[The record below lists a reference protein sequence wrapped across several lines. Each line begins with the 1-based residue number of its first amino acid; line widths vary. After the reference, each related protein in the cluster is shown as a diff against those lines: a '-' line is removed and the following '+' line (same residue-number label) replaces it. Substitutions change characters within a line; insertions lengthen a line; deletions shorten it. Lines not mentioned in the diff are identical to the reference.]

1 MTRHYDPDVDTVV
14 RGIMNGERH
23 MLSRAITL
31 IESQRPEHE
40 RKAHEILDRCL
51 AKKTEAIR
59 IGITGSP
66 GAGKSTFI
74 EALGEE
80 IINQGLRL
88 AVLAIDP
95 SSKQSKGSILG
106 DKARMEK
113 LAGRKEAFIRPTA
126 SSCYLGGTSPKT
138 HETII
143 LCEAAGYDVI
153 MVETVGVG
161 QSEVLVDSMVDFILL
176 LMLPGSG
183 DELQGIK
190 RGIMEIADAVA
201 ITKTDGDQAGI
212 AAISRA
218 EFEAA
223 LRMLPAKHSFW
234 QPQVFLTSALT
245 GAGIKEVW
253 QNISMFFA
261 QMRERNTLEE
271 RRHQQL
277 KNLLYTLLEERL
289 KREFFSNS
297 EVTGSKEKIE
307 KQVLSGQISP
317 FSGANVLMEAFM
329 NYPRLP
335 TGEQAICSG
344 GNPS

>member
-1 MTRHYDPDVDTVV
+1 MTRHHEPDIESIVK
-14 RGIMNGERH
+14 GIMAGNRH
-23 MLSRAITL
+23 TLSRAITL
-31 IESQRPEHE
+31 IESQRPDHQ

-51 AKKTEAIR
+51 AKKSNTIR

-80 IINQGLRL
+80 IIRQGLTL

-95 SSKQSKGSILG
+95 SSQQSRGSILG

-113 LAGRKEAFIRPTA
+113 LAGRKEAYIRPTA
-126 SSCYLGGTSPKT
+126 SSGYLGGTSPKT
-138 HETII
+138 HEAIV

-153 MVETVGVG
+153 VVETVGVG
-161 QSEVLVDSMVDFILL
+161 QSEVLVDTMVDFILL

-201 ITKTDGDQAGI
+201 ITKTDGDQSGI

-223 LRMLPAKHSFW
+223 LRMLPAKHPLW
-234 QPQVFLTSALT
+234 QPRVLLTSALT
-245 GAGIKEVW
+245 GVGIKEVW
-253 QNISMFFA
+253 QNISEYFA
-261 QMRERNTLEE
+261 VMSTQKILEE
-271 RRHQQL
+271 RRKQQL
-277 KNLLYTLLEERL
+277 KHLLYTVLEEML
-289 KREFFSNS
+289 KKEFFSDP
-297 EVTGSKEKIE
+297 EVVSAKESVE
-307 KQVLSGQISP
+307 QQVLSSQLSP
-317 FSGANVLMEAFM
+317 FSGASALMEAFT
-329 NYPRLP
+329 RR
-335 TGEQAICSG
+335 
-344 GNPS
+344 

>member
-1 MTRHYDPDVDTVV
+1 MNSNSNQKNPRFNYDPDVNTVV
-14 RGIMNGERH
+14 TGIINGDRH

-31 IESQRPEHE
+31 IESQKPEHE

-51 AKKTEAIR
+51 AKKTDAIR

-95 SSKQSKGSILG
+95 SSKQSRGSILG
-106 DKARMEK
+106 DKARMER
-113 LAGRKEAFIRPTA
+113 LAGRKEAYIRPTA
-126 SSCYLGGTSPKT
+126 SSGYLGGTSPKT
-138 HETII
+138 HETIV

-161 QSEVLVDSMVDFILL
+161 QSEVLVDTMVDFILL

-212 AAISRA
+212 AAVSRA

-223 LRMLPAKHSFW
+223 LRMLPAKHPFW
-234 QPQVFLTSALT
+234 QPQVILTSALT
-245 GAGIKEVW
+245 GTGIKEVW
-253 QNISMFFA
+253 QNISEFFA
-261 QMRERNTLEE
+261 QMRKGNLLEE

-277 KNLLYTLLEERL
+277 KSLLYTVLEEML
-289 KREFFSNS
+289 KREFFSHP
-297 EVTGSKEKIE
+297 EVIRSKENIE
-307 KQVLSGQISP
+307 RQVLLAELSP
-317 FSGANVLMEAFM
+317 FSGANALMEAFT
-329 NYPRLP
+329 RRK
-335 TGEQAICSG
+335 
-344 GNPS
+344 

>member
-1 MTRHYDPDVDTVV
+1 MSNTTPLTRRYDPDVETVV
-14 RGIMNGERH
+14 SGIMSGNRH

-40 RKAHEILDRCL
+40 EKAHKILDRCL
-51 AKKTEAIR
+51 AKKTESIR

-95 SSKQSKGSILG
+95 SSHQSRGSILG

-113 LAGRKEAFIRPTA
+113 LTGKKEAFIRPTA
-126 SSCYLGGTSPKT
+126 SSGYLGGTSPKT
-138 HETII
+138 HETIV

-153 MVETVGVG
+153 LVETVGVG
-161 QSEVLVDSMVDFILL
+161 QSEVLVDTMVDFILL

-190 RGIMEIADAVA
+190 RGIMEIADTVA
-201 ITKTDGDQAGI
+201 ITKTDGEQSGI

-223 LRMLPAKHSFW
+223 LRMLPAKYPFW
-234 QPQVFLTSALT
+234 QREVILTSALT
-245 GAGIKEVW
+245 GKGVEEVW
-253 QNISMFFA
+253 QNITAFFSE
-261 QMRERNTLEE
+261 MRQRNLLEE
-271 RRHQQL
+271 RRSQQL
-277 KNLLYTLLEERL
+277 KHLLYTVLEDML
-289 KREFFSNS
+289 KKEFFSHP
-297 EVTGSKEKIE
+297 EVISTKESIE
-307 KQVLSGQISP
+307 QQVLSTSLSP
-317 FSGANVLMEAFM
+317 FSGAKTMMEAFT
-329 NYPRLP
+329 RR
-335 TGEQAICSG
+335 Q
-344 GNPS
+344 

>member
-1 MTRHYDPDVDTVV
+1 MTNHNQISRYDPDVDTIVS
-14 RGIMNGERH
+14 GIMRGERH
-23 MLSRAITL
+23 ILSRAITL
-31 IESQRPEHE
+31 IESQRLEDE
-40 RKAHEILDRCL
+40 QKAHEILDRCL
-51 AKKTEAIR
+51 TKKTEAIR

-95 SSKQSKGSILG
+95 SSKQSRGSILG
-106 DKARMEK
+106 DKARMER

-126 SSCYLGGTSPKT
+126 SSGCLGGTSPKT
-138 HETII
+138 HEAIL

-161 QSEVLVDSMVDFILL
+161 QSEVAVDTMVDFILL

-212 AAISRA
+212 AAISKA

-223 LRMLPAKHSFW
+223 LRMLPAKHPFW
-234 QPQVFLTSALT
+234 KPKVFLTSAVIGT
-245 GAGIKEVW
+245 GITEVW
-253 QNISMFFA
+253 QNISTYFSLI
-261 QMRERNTLEE
+261 RKHNTLEE
-271 RRHQQL
+271 VRHQQL
-277 KNLLYTLLEERL
+277 KSLLYTLLEERL
-289 KREFFSNS
+289 KREFFSNA
-297 EVTGSKEKIE
+297 EVSGSKKSIE
-307 KQVLSGQISP
+307 QQVLSGHLSP
-317 FSGANVLMEAFM
+317 FSGANALMEAFIH
-329 NYPRLP
+329 RR
-335 TGEQAICSG
+335 
-344 GNPS
+344 

>member
-1 MTRHYDPDVDTVV
+1 MTRRYDPDVETVV
-14 RGIMNGERH
+14 SGIMNGNRH
-23 MLSRAITL
+23 TLSRAITL

-40 RKAHEILDRCL
+40 QKAHEILDRCL
-51 AKKTEAIR
+51 AKKTNALR

-80 IINQGLRL
+80 IINQGLTL

-95 SSKQSKGSILG
+95 SSQQSKGSILG

-113 LAGRKEAFIRPTA
+113 LAGRKEAYIRPTA
-126 SSCYLGGTSPKT
+126 SSGYLGGTSPKT
-138 HETII
+138 HEAIV

-153 MVETVGVG
+153 LVETVGVG
-161 QSEVLVDSMVDFILL
+161 QSEVLVDTMVDFILL

-201 ITKTDGDQAGI
+201 ITKTDGDQSGI

-223 LRMLPAKHSFW
+223 LRMLPAKHPFW
-234 QPQVFLTSALT
+234 QPSVMLTSALT
-245 GAGIKEVW
+245 GTGITEVW
-253 QNISMFFA
+253 QNISEYFA
-261 QMRERNTLEE
+261 LMRENNILEE
-271 RRHQQL
+271 RRRQQL
-277 KNLLYTLLEERL
+277 KHLLYTVLEEML
-289 KREFFSNS
+289 KKEFFSHPDVVS
-297 EVTGSKEKIE
+297 SKESIE
-307 KQVLSGQISP
+307 QQVLLSQLSP
-317 FSGANVLMEAFM
+317 FSGARALMDAFT
-329 NYPRLP
+329 RR
-335 TGEQAICSG
+335 
-344 GNPS
+344 

>member
-1 MTRHYDPDVDTVV
+1 MMTNNNLKPRYDPDVDTIVS
-14 RGIMNGERH
+14 GIMKGERH
-23 MLSRAITL
+23 ILSRAITL
-31 IESQRPEHE
+31 IESQRAEDE
-40 RKAHEILDRCL
+40 QKAHEILDRCL
-51 AKKTEAIR
+51 AKKNEAIR

-106 DKARMEK
+106 DKARMER

-126 SSCYLGGTSPKT
+126 SSGCLGGTSPKT
-138 HETII
+138 HEAIL

-161 QSEVLVDSMVDFILL
+161 QSEVAVDTMVDFILL

-223 LRMLPAKHSFW
+223 IRMLPQKHSFW
-234 QPQVFLTSALT
+234 QPQVFLTSAIT
-245 GAGIKEVW
+245 GTGIREVW
-253 QNISMFFA
+253 QNISDYFA
-261 QMRERNTLEE
+261 LMRKHNTLEE
-271 RRHQQL
+271 LRRQQL
-277 KNLLYTLLEERL
+277 KNLLYTLLEDRL
-289 KREFFSNS
+289 KRAFFSNA
-297 EVTGSKEKIE
+297 EVIGSKESVE
-307 KQVLSGQISP
+307 QQVLSGQLSP
-317 FSGANVLMEAFM
+317 FSGANALMEAFI
-329 NYPRLP
+329 PRR
-335 TGEQAICSG
+335 
-344 GNPS
+344 

>member
-1 MTRHYDPDVDTVV
+1 MTRRYDPDVETVV
-14 RGIMNGERH
+14 SGIMNGNRH
-23 MLSRAITL
+23 TLSRAITL

-40 RKAHEILDRCL
+40 QKAHEILDRCL
-51 AKKTEAIR
+51 AKKTNALR

-80 IINQGLRL
+80 IINKGLTL

-95 SSKQSKGSILG
+95 SSQQSKGSILG

-126 SSCYLGGTSPKT
+126 SSGYLGGTSPKT
-138 HETII
+138 HEAIV

-153 MVETVGVG
+153 LVETVGVG
-161 QSEVLVDSMVDFILL
+161 QSEVLVDTMVDFILL

-201 ITKTDGDQAGI
+201 ITKTDGEQSGI
-212 AAISRA
+212 AAVSRA

-223 LRMLPAKHSFW
+223 LRMLPAKHPLW

-245 GAGIKEVW
+245 GTGITEVW
-253 QNISMFFA
+253 KNISEYFTQMRTQNI
-261 QMRERNTLEE
+261 LEE
-271 RRHQQL
+271 RRKQQL
-277 KNLLYTLLEERL
+277 KHLLYTVLEEML
-289 KREFFSNS
+289 KKEFFSHP
-297 EVTGSKEKIE
+297 EVVSLKESIE
-307 KQVLSGQISP
+307 RQVLLSQLSP
-317 FSGANVLMEAFM
+317 FSGASTLMDAFT
-329 NYPRLP
+329 RRR
-335 TGEQAICSG
+335 
-344 GNPS
+344 